1 MNGKYQVSSLGRVKI
16 LNYMNTKKEK
26 IVNGSTNRKGYYQVD
41 LYKKGKDK
49 AYLIHRLVAETFLDK
64 TKFKYWHTEDP
75 KEINVNNLVVNHK
88 DENINNNSVD
98 NLEWCTP
105 CYNNFYSSLR
115 HAPSIQCVETGVIYS
130 NKYEASKDTGIQ
142 HPNCI
147 INTCA
152 GRQKTAGGYHWKYI

>member
-1 MNGKYQVSSLGRVKI
+1 MNGKYQISNLGRFKI
-16 LNYMNTKKEK
+16 QNYMNTKKEK
-26 IVNGSTNRKGYYQVD
+26 ITNGNIGCKGYYQVN
-41 LYKKGKDK
+41 LYKKGKQK
-49 AYLIHRLVAETFLDK
+49 TYRVNRLVAETFLDK

-130 NKYEASKDTGIQ
+130 NKYEASKDTGA
-142 HPNCI
+142 HPTCI
-147 INTCA
+147 ISACA
-152 GRQKTAGGYHWKYI
+152 GRQKTAGGYHWKYV

>member
-1 MNGKYQVSSLGRVKI
+1 
-16 LNYMNTKKEK
+16 MNTKKEK
-26 IVNGSTNRKGYYQVD
+26 ITKGYIGYKGYYQVD
-41 LYKKGKDK
+41 LYKNGKCIHK
-49 AYLIHRLVAETFLDK
+49 SIHRLVAETFLDK

-88 DENINNNSVD
+88 DEDPANNSVN

-115 HAPSIQCVETGVIYS
+115 HAPLIQCVETGVIYS

-142 HPNCI
+142 HPTCI
-147 INTCA
+147 VNTCA
-152 GRQKTAGGYHWKYI
+152 GRQKTAGGYHWKYV

>member
-1 MNGKYQVSSLGRVKI
+1 MNGLYQVSSLGRVKS
-16 LNYMNTKKEK
+16 LNYMNTGKEK
-26 IVNGSTNRKGYYQVD
+26 ITNGNISGRKGYYQVD
-41 LYKKGKDK
+41 LYKKRKRK
-49 AYLIHRLVAETFLDK
+49 EYLIHRLVAETFLDK

-88 DENINNNSVD
+88 DENPANNSVN

-115 HAPSIQCVETGVIYS
+115 RAPSIQCIETGVVYS
-130 NKYEASKDTGIQ
+130 NKYDASKDTGI

-152 GRQKTAGGYHWKYI
+152 GRQKTAGGYHWKYV